1 MQIVNKIKL
10 VLFVLFLSI
19 FFSTC
24 GYCSEIQTNTTN
36 SLSPLFL
43 NIKNIIGKNKY
54 NKNKK
59 LINFLFKKQNK
70 FYVLDHIDYAKV
82 YKILYDNSL
91 FKKQNKLSK
100 ILKINFILKTSSPL
114 KDFKVLKD
122 VLTKI
127 GYVSLTTTS
136 FQYTKNNVL
145 EWNIVIKSTK
155 HFDIIAFNKALLSC
169 GARLTKVTNL
179 ADDSLNSH
187 FAYELEFAY
196 SYVNK
201 AISIPNYEKIRLPFA
216 FEPVLIRV
224 LDAKQIRLSYFNKW
238 YAFVTFYDKDLN
250 QLDYKKSFKQR
261 NVFYYKIPKH
271 TRYIKIQDT
280 YAISNI
286 HKGIWVLLK

>member
-1 MQIVNKIKL
+1 MQIINKIKL
-10 VLFVLFLSI
+10 MLCVLFVSI
-19 FFSTC
+19 FFSTL
-24 GYCSEIQTNTTN
+24 GHCSEIQTNTTN
-36 SLSPLFL
+36 NLSPLFA
-43 NIKNIIGKNKY
+43 NIKNIIGENKY

-70 FYVLDHIDYAKV
+70 FYILDHIDYAKV

-91 FKKQNKLSK
+91 LKEDNKLSK
-100 ILKINFILKTSSPL
+100 TLKIDFILKTQSPF

-136 FQYTKNNVL
+136 FQYIKNNVL

-155 HFDIIAFNKALLSC
+155 YFDIIAFNEALLSC
-169 GARLTKVTNL
+169 GTRLTKVTNL
-179 ADDSLNSH
+179 ADDSISSH
-187 FAYELEFAY
+187 FAYELEFTY
-196 SYVNK
+196 SYIDK
-201 AISIPNYEKIRLPFA
+201 AISIPNYEKVRLPFY
-216 FEPVLIRV
+216 FEPILIRV
-224 LDAKQIRLSYFNKW
+224 SDAKQIRISYFNKW
-238 YAFVTFYDKDLN
+238 YAFVVFYDKDLN
-250 QLDYKKSFKQR
+250 QLAYKKSFRQR